1 MPVQDLP
8 GSLLIGCAGWSL
20 ASKDFAAFPADGSHL
35 ERYAAVFP
43 AVEINSSFYRPHKPE
58 TYARW
63 ATSVPDAFRFSV
75 KVPRA
80 ITHDARL
87 QDVDALLDR
96 FQGEAG
102 MLGEKL
108 GCLLVQLPPR
118 FGFDDTLAHA
128 FFAQLRQ
135 RFACSIA
142 CEARH
147 ASWFSSAASATL
159 RAYGVIRVIADPAA
173 GQPGEH
179 EPTSD
184 TDVYVRLHGAP
195 RIYYSRYSAG
205 EIARWRGQF
214 ARDVAAGRRVWCIFD
229 NTAEGAAVP
238 NALELMGRDGDGV
251 DAVGAQVGVESS
263 GRSATSS
270 TA

>member
-1 MPVQDLP
+1 MPEQNTP
-8 GSLLIGCAGWSL
+8 GSLLVGCAGWSL
-20 ASKDFAAFPADGSHL
+20 ASKDFAAFPAEGSHL

-63 ATSVPDAFRFSV
+63 AASVPEHFRFAV

-87 QDVDALLDR
+87 RDVDALLDR

-102 MLGEKL
+102 MLDDKL

-118 FGFDDTLAHA
+118 FGFDDVLAHA
-128 FFAQLRQ
+128 FFGQVRA
-135 RFACSIA
+135 RFGCSIA
-142 CEARH
+142 FEARH
-147 ASWFSSAASATL
+147 ASWFSAAATATL
-159 RAYGVIRVIADPAA
+159 RECEVVRVIADPAA

-184 TDVYVRLHGAP
+184 THVYVRLHGAP
-195 RIYYSRYSAG
+195 RIYYSAYPG
-205 EIARWRGQF
+205 DEIARWRS
-214 ARDVAAGRRVWCIFD
+214 RIDREVAAGRTVWCIFD

-238 NALELMGRDGDGV
+238 NALELMGHEVGPSGDRG
-251 DAVGAQVGVESS
+251 GVESAS
-263 GRSATSS
+263 PNV
-270 TA
+270 TAPSE